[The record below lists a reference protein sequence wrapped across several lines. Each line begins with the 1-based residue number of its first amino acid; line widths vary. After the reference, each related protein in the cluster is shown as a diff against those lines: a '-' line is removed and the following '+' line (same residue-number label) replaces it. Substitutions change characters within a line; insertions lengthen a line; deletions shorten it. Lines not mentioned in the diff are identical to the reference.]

1 MLQPSSLK
9 IQFSMEDSMRR
20 FLISIMLA
28 FATFMAY
35 PQAQDQYQN
44 LANALRQAALET
56 DDAQRLARYDAIIR
70 DFNIAEIPTSSNV
83 TAPQEPPKWIFDQK
97 TDPLTDKTQY
107 FFMLK
112 ADSGTNTYGDLP
124 TLIVRFNGEDTE
136 VYISWKTYLG
146 NDTDDYKNRGK
157 YITTRIDA
165 EDTSTEQWDNSTDD
179 KASFYPWYK
188 AIDLVRRLG
197 DKLKLVA
204 RCTPY
209 GASPITA
216 VFDIHGLKELSMP
229 YNEALGWW
237 K

>member
-1 MLQPSSLK
+1 
-9 IQFSMEDSMRR
+9 
-20 FLISIMLA
+20 MLA

-70 DFNIAEIPTSSNV
+70 EFNITGVSTLPNV
-83 TAPQEPPKWIFDQK
+83 SAPQEPSKWIIDQK
-97 TDPLTDKTQY
+97 TDLLTDKTQY
-107 FFMLK
+107 FFMRK
-112 ADSGTNTYGDLP
+112 ADSGTNAYGNLP
-124 TLIVRFNGEDTE
+124 SIIVRFNGEDTE
-136 VYISWKTYLG
+136 IYINWKTYLG
-146 NDTDDYKNRGK
+146 NDTDDFKNKSK
-157 YITTRIDA
+157 YITTRIDSD
-165 EDTSTEQWDNSTDD
+165 EPSTELWDNSTDD
-179 KASFYPWYK
+179 RATFYPWYK

-209 GASPITA
+209 GASPVTA

-229 YNEALGWW
+229 YNAALGWW